1 MTDELQQGQ
10 VVGGKIIN
18 PGIAAVPEEKPKT
31 LTSSS
36 TSEVS
41 SASGGK
47 ESSFSAEKTFS
58 PDEKSDPL
66 QAILRGERVSSQE
79 KALPSEIVDVSKAAL
94 ERALVLYQKATDSK
108 ATDSSVKQFLDT
120 YLAPL
125 LPKNKDGT
133 VNIDILK
140 DPNNI
145 SSIVEEF
152 ISETKEQ
159 GIFLGLAFAQREYEV
174 LANAYTITQ
183 KAIEPAFFPDP
194 SKVMYSF
201 EGGVGFEINPSTGAI
216 TFKYGEPIK
225 MTYEQYLERLK
236 KETLKK
242 NLFYRWLTSSRPL
255 TKEQFELIQ
264 SGKKGEYT
272 FEFGIYRQ
280 PPQNSFDK
288 FYLEQIGLL
297 EGNVL
302 RDPRKDPEV
311 IKFLGRR
318 VMEIGT
324 VVQEYL
330 KATGVP
336 ENQRIE
342 KIKKIISGREF
353 LFSQQQVQSVKNLIE
368 QEIENAQKEAKRRIE
383 NTRNQEMVEVSRTHL
398 LARKKLLEEEIE
410 KRKQEEEKRKQET
423 GLLEEDKDG
432 LLGFIEGRLKRIDTT
447 VDEQFVRS
455 LLLQRDQLTYQI
467 TQLEAENQANQSRVQ
482 QINEELKDLRAALI
496 DLRKRAG
503 VRKITQK
510 DSEGNVFE
518 QEINKEDV
526 LEQIRA
532 IEGKIRNIEES
543 QEIKAIGDLAQRK
556 KELARINSL
565 LSQRITFNG
574 QTKTVEEWLG
584 LLGEQGGESKEGSTE
599 EPKSSEEPQKKLDDT
614 QGGESKEGSAGKLKS
629 LEELQK
635 ELDDIEMLLEITDPE
650 RQGEIAQRQAEVD
663 SFATTYLDEEGLN
676 EFIINNPLLAKAI
689 GLNENI
695 LKDQQSITSAKN
707 RLQLVYVLFGK
718 EAILGG
724 ADREERIKK
733 IINFLSSSGEPLLR
747 DIKLSELRMK
757 IDEIRL
763 EKVKS
768 LRSNQ
773 EQTQ

>member
-18 PGIAAVPEEKPKT
+18 PGIAAVPPEKLQTP
-31 LTSSS
+31 TSSS

-41 SASGGK
+41 GASGGK

-58 PDEKSDPL
+58 PDKKSDPL

-94 ERALVLYQKATDSK
+94 ERALVLYQKTRPDSNERK
-108 ATDSSVKQFLDT
+108 VLET

-125 LPKNKDGT
+125 LPILPKNKDGT
-133 VNIDILK
+133 VNIDILN

-145 SSIVEEF
+145 SSIVEKF

-159 GIFLGLAFAQREYEV
+159 GIFLGLAFAQREYTA
-174 LANAYTITQ
+174 LTNAYTITQ
-183 KAIEPAFFPDP
+183 KAIEPASFPDP

-201 EGGVGFEINPSTGAI
+201 EGGVGFEIDPSTGAI

-225 MTYEQYLERLK
+225 MTYEQYLEKLK

-264 SGKKGEYT
+264 SGKKGKYT
-272 FEFGIYRQ
+272 FEFGIHRQ

-318 VMEIGT
+318 VMEMG
-324 VVQEYL
+324 VVAQEYF
-330 KATGVP
+330 KATGFP

-342 KIKKIISGREF
+342 KMQKIIAGIES
-353 LFSQQQVQSVKNLIE
+353 LFSPQQVNSVKELTK
-368 QEIENAQKEAKRRIE
+368 QEIDNAQNEAKRRIE

-410 KRKQEEEKRKQET
+410 KKRQEEDRRKQEGEQEKLTE
-423 GLLEEDKDG
+423 DG
-432 LLGFIEGRLKRIDTT
+432 LLGKLNKVGLTTNQEEINGIKTKIIGYEESIAEKESKLVATRENLQSYLEEQKNLYAALERILVIEKSLSEGEAGRLITPKGEEIS
-447 VDEQFVRS
+447 VPKASNEQ
-455 LLLQRDQLTYQI
+455 QI
-467 TQLEAENQANQSRVQ
+467 TAQFIRERIQKLQL
-482 QINEELKDLRAALI
+482 K
-496 DLRKRAG
+496 
-503 VRKITQK
+503 
-510 DSEGNVFE
+510 
-518 QEINKEDV
+518 INKAREDI
-526 LEQIRA
+526 QTIS
-532 IEGKIRNIEES
+532 S
-543 QEIKAIGDLAQRK
+543 QLSSDK
-556 KELARINSL
+556 KELRRLTRIKD
-565 LSQRITFNG
+565 QKVTFNG
-574 QTKTVEEWLG
+574 DTKTVEEWLE
-584 LLGEQGGESKEGSTE
+584 LLEEQGGESKEGSTE

-635 ELDDIEMLLEITDPE
+635 ELDDIDILLEITDPE

-663 SFATTYLDEEGLN
+663 SFTTTYLDEKGLN

-689 GLNENI
+689 DLDENNLKNEE
-695 LKDQQSITSAKN
+695 AKKS
-707 RLQLVYVLFGK
+707 LQLVYVLFGK

-733 IINFLSSSGEPLLR
+733 IINFLSSSGKPLLT
-747 DIKLSELRMK
+747 DFDLNQLREK
-757 IDEIRL
+757 IDGIRL
-763 EKVKS
+763 EKVKG
-768 LRSNQ
+768 LKK
-773 EQTQ
+773 